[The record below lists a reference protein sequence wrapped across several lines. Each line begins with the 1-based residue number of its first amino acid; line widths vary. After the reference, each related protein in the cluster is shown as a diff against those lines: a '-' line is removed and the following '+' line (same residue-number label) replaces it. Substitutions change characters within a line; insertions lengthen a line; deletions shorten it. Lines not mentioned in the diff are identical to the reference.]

1 MARDENFN
9 GLRRRCAVA
18 IQDQQGKV
26 ELVHSIGY
34 NAYEIVG
41 CRATKAVG
49 VMDVDGQKSPRL
61 LFLYAGSYTPTESGV
76 FPVVLEWDAALGR
89 YVADEKLSE
98 YLEDAHG
105 ADTIAGMKR
114 ALRAYDEAHKR
125 RK

>member
-49 VMDVDGQKSPRL
+49 VMDVDGKNRIEKQLKHVLGGEMQWKSQSYC
-61 LFLYAGSYTPTESGV
+61 FLSC
-76 FPVVLEWDAALGR
+76 FQL
-89 YVADEKLSE
+89 
-98 YLEDAHG
+98 
-105 ADTIAGMKR
+105 
-114 ALRAYDEAHKR
+114 
-125 RK
+125 

>member
-1 MARDENFN
+1 
-9 GLRRRCAVA
+9 
-18 IQDQQGKV
+18 
-26 ELVHSIGY
+26 
-34 NAYEIVG
+34 
-41 CRATKAVG
+41 
-49 VMDVDGQKSPRL
+49 MDVDGQKSPRL